1 MIPEQK
7 FVMTKIN
14 VHEKRI
20 EESKK
25 REMNKQH
32 DRLDKLE
39 GMVEMN
45 ILNGNKGVQKWR
57 KWK

>member
-1 MIPEQK
+1 
-7 FVMTKIN
+7 MTKIN